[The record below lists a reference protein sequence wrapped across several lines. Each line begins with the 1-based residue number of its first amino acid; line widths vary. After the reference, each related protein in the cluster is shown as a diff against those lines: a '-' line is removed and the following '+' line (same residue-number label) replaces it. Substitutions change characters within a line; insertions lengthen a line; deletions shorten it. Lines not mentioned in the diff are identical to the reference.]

1 MRSEV
6 GEAGL
11 GFAYEM
17 LDLLPDGV
25 VVADAQGVVTHANA
39 PGRRLLGVDDP
50 TGKHLADVLALQDH
64 DGNDWYASTKPY
76 AGLGIVTGQA
86 EQAWFLADG
95 TELLLTA
102 RIVRDSPREPVRQV
116 VVSVRSARARQ
127 RLDRER
133 SDLVATVAHELRSPL
148 TGVKGFAA
156 TLLTK
161 WDRLSDEQKLLMLET
176 VNADADRLARLIAE
190 LLDVARID
198 TGRLSLHPR
207 PLDLGQALDR
217 ILASVRAGTGREIVR
232 EVADDLP
239 RVLADPDRF
248 AQVATNLVENAVR
261 HGEGLVQVTVVETPA
276 ADPFRGVMMV
286 VDDEGEGISPD
297 IRSRVF
303 TKFWKHGARGGT
315 GLGMYIAHGLVLAHH
330 GEIEIADAPGGGARI
345 VVRLPAEP
353 PDEG

>member
-1 MRSEV
+1 MGTAGQAAP
-6 GEAGL
+6 GEDDAL
-11 GFAYEM
+11 

-25 VVADAQGVVTHANA
+25 VVADADGVVTRVNT
-39 PGRRLLGVDDP
+39 PGRKLLGVRDP
-50 TGKHLADVLALQDH
+50 VGKRLADVLALQDH
-64 DGNDWYASTKPY
+64 DGNDWYACADPY
-76 AGLGIVTGQA
+76 AGLAIRTRQA
-86 EQAWFLADG
+86 EQAWYLADG
-95 TELLLTA
+95 TELLVTA
-102 RIVRDSPREPVRQV
+102 RFVRSGPREPVRQV
-116 VVSVRSARARQ
+116 VVTVRSARARQ

-156 TLLTK
+156 TLLSK

-176 VNADADRLARLIAE
+176 VNSDADRLTRLIAE

-207 PLDLGQALDR
+207 PVDLGQALDR
-217 ILASVRAGTGREIVR
+217 VLASVRAGTGREIVR

-239 RVLADPDRF
+239 RVLLDPDRF

-261 HGEGLVQVTVVETPA
+261 HGEGLVQVTVVETPDD
-276 ADPFRGVMMV
+276 DPFRGVMMV

-303 TKFWKHGARGGT
+303 TKFWKHGIRGGT
-315 GLGMYIAHGLVLAHH
+315 GLGMYIAHGLVLAHR
-330 GEIEIADAPGGGARI
+330 GEIEIDEAPGGGARI
-345 VVRLPAEP
+345 IVRLPVEP
-353 PDEG
+353 QD